1 MTLSETRTRPRENQ
15 HQAQPEARR
24 HGFLGPRSLVHP
36 PAAGLALVLPAT
48 LFVVVFVLAPL
59 AFAVYISMTNWPLI
73 GPYKFV
79 GLSNYA
85 NIVQDVAFWQS
96 VGYTL
101 LYTAIVTLPILV
113 VGYLMA
119 VVVRANRRG
128 AAAPRTTFFLPLVVR
143 RGTPSLLLP

>member
-1 MTLSETRTRPRENQ
+1 MTISETGTRAAARVHVTPPAPRRRRTL
-15 HQAQPEARR
+15 
-24 HGFLGPRSLVHP
+24 LGPRSLVHP
-36 PAAGLALVLPAT
+36 PAVGLALVAPAT
-48 LFVVVFVLAPL
+48 LFVTVFVLAPL
-59 AFAVYISMTNWPLI
+59 AFAVYISLTNWPLI

-85 NIVQDVAFWQS
+85 NIVRDVAFWQS

-119 VVVRANRRG
+119 GGGRANPG
-128 AAAPRTTFFLPLVVR
+128 AGPSPRSLVFL
-143 RGTPSLLLP
+143 